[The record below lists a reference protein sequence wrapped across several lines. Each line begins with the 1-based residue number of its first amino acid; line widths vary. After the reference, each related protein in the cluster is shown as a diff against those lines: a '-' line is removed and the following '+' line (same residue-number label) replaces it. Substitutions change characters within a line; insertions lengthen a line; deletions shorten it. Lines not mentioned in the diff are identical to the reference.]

1 MSCTSSSK
9 SGRNG
14 ASAKNLLNTTNL
26 PTLTG
31 TEKQIAYAN
40 DIRNEYINR
49 INNDNVDNT
58 ASFPNTAFV
67 VDSFMVKETKS
78 LLNYMIGKKD
88 ENGKSIIRQV
98 FPEKWRREVSAINS
112 AIHDTS
118 VSDDTNAVSNLKNL
132 MKPVIEF
139 NLSSNTDSKYWIDNY
154 KHLLYKK

>member
-1 MSCTSSSK
+1 M
-9 SGRNG
+9 
-14 ASAKNLLNTTNL
+14 NTFEKMTNL

-40 DIRNEYINR
+40 DIRNEYINK
-49 INNDNVDNT
+49 INNDNVDDS
-58 ASFPNTAFV
+58 APFPNMAFV
-67 VDSFMVKETKS
+67 ADSFIVKETKS
-78 LLNYMIGKKD
+78 LINYMIDKKD

-98 FPEKWRREVSAINS
+98 FPEKWRHEVSTINS

-118 VSDDTNAVSNLKNL
+118 LSDDTNAVSNLKDL

-139 NLSSNTDSKYWIDNY
+139 NLSNNADAKYWIDNY